1 MTRGRIA
8 FLTSLLAI
16 LGGGALFIS
25 AFTVSMYSNGQ
36 TMVAE
41 EGTEVLPG
49 LLMPLVFATIAFA
62 GLSAQCTSGSIWG
75 ERAAVIALTLLVL
88 FTIVTG
94 FSIGILVLPIT
105 ALVAVAVILT
115 PTPRSLDHV
124 FDDVE

>member
-36 TMVAE
+36 TMFAE
-41 EGTEVLPG
+41 EGTEILPG

-62 GLSAQCTSGSIWG
+62 GLAAKCTSGSAGG
-75 ERAAVIALTLLVL
+75 ERAAVIALTLLLL
-88 FTIVTG
+88 FTIITG

-115 PTPRSLDHV
+115 PTP
-124 FDDVE
+124 